1 MSQVHTL
8 LLLRSSGLSTS
19 LAHSE
24 AVGRLL
30 LGTGSE
36 NHVHVSSVVDLSLLQ
51 VTPGDGS
58 DLSTTNV
65 GLALLLLL
73 HLGSLVFHLTST
85 RQRTVNLT
93 HG

>member
-8 LLLRSSGLSTS
+8 LLLGSSGLSTS
-19 LAHSE
+19 LTHGE
-24 AVGRLL
+24 AVGALS
-30 LGTGSE
+30 LGAGSE
-36 NHVHVSSVVDLSLLQ
+36 DHVDVSSVVDLSLLH
-51 VTPGDGS
+51 VIPGDGL
-58 DLSTTNV
+58 DLRTAHV